1 MATGRKT
8 GGRRK
13 GTPNK
18 TTASV
23 KAAFEEAFDRMG
35 GVDAL
40 VSWAASDPG
49 EFFKLYSKLLPI
61 QLRADLNHNGL
72 DGLADRLERA
82 QQRTSQE
89 DRQRRAAPTPVAHPV
104 HAVIE
109 PEPQPEPQPTPPRKP
124 APAKPKPKPTPYQPI
139 SHLPEPL
146 PYGGATMDPDYTPL
160 KD

>member
-40 VSWAASDPG
+40 VSWAATEPG
-49 EFFKLYSKLLPI
+49 EFFKLYAKLLPI
-61 QLRADLNHNGL
+61 QLRADLNHSGL
-72 DGLADRLERA
+72 DGLGERLDRAMKDLDQEERQNRPSA
-82 QQRTSQE
+82 S
-89 DRQRRAAPTPVAHPV
+89 AVPPKPVAH
-104 HAVIE
+104 VII
-109 PEPQPEPQPTPPRKP
+109 EPQPEP
-124 APAKPKPKPTPYQPI
+124 
-139 SHLPEPL
+139 
-146 PYGGATMDPDYTPL
+146 
-160 KD
+160 